1 MYANQYFSFLFTDM
15 KFEKV
20 VYEIDEA
27 KILQSTPQEVAI
39 QTMTNNTPITQIMGF
54 DVDETMTDMS
64 TFNFKYYLSITVGA
78 TGEAGVFFVA
88 DGKVKAVDVTNSFDF
103 TWGKTH
109 LASGT

>member
-39 QTMTNNTPITQIMGF
+39 
-54 DVDETMTDMS
+54 
-64 TFNFKYYLSITVGA
+64 
-78 TGEAGVFFVA
+78 
-88 DGKVKAVDVTNSFDF
+88 
-103 TWGKTH
+103 
-109 LASGT
+109 